1 MFYLPGFLQVL
12 YFCRKRRMKMS
23 YSGFKLSVVLTLG
36 FMLANSTVCLANG
49 NITHGVD
56 GKPAAAVNFDSAPG
70 QDEKKAALLQSSLDS
85 LTASGEVPGAV
96 LCILLP
102 GSTSIS
108 LSSGLAD
115 KEMKTPMQPSDRMF
129 GGSTGKTFVAAII
142 MKLIREKKIRLD
154 DKVSKYFG
162 GQAWFSALPNASL
175 ITVKM
180 LLNHTSGLPPY
191 EYVPAV
197 WDSLKASPGKIWTG
211 AQRMAMLSGAKPV
224 HEAGNGWSYSDS
236 NYILLGM
243 IIEKVTGLDYYDVLR
258 REILIP
264 YILSNTSPANTRDL
278 PGMASGYSG
287 LDSSFHLPQKVFQN
301 GKYVFNPQ
309 MEWTGGGLVTTASD
323 MALWARILYSGEYPT
338 TDEVKQITTPSPFQT
353 SIPGCDGY
361 GYATIIW
368 NLAGQPVYGH
378 TGFVPGYLTIMLYI
392 PGKDVAMALQVNT
405 DHLPAG
411 TGLFRLLEK
420 FYYVLSR

>member
-1 MFYLPGFLQVL
+1 MAYT
-12 YFCRKRRMKMS
+12 
-23 YSGFKLSVVLTLG
+23 GFKLSVALTLG
-36 FMLANSTVCLANG
+36 FLLANSTDCLANG
-49 NITHGVD
+49 NIIPGD
-56 GKPAAAVNFDSAPG
+56 DRLPASSVKYDPVPG
-70 QDEKKAALLQSSLDS
+70 QDEKKTALLQSSLDS

-102 GSTSIS
+102 GNTSIS
-108 LSSGLAD
+108 LASGLAD
-115 KEMKTPMQPSDRMF
+115 KETKTPMQPSDRMF

-142 MKLIREKKIRLD
+142 MKLVREKKIRLD

-162 GQAWFSALPNASL
+162 EQAWFKALPNASE

-180 LLNHTSGLPPY
+180 LLNHTTGLPPY

-197 WDSLKASPGKIWTG
+197 WDSLKASPGKVWTG
-211 AQRMAMLSGAKPV
+211 PQRMAMLSGAKPV

-264 YILSNTSPANTRDL
+264 FILSNISPANTRDL
-278 PGMASGYSG
+278 SGMASGYSS

-323 MALWARILYSGEYPT
+323 MALWARILYSGEYLT
-338 TDEVKQITTPSPFQT
+338 TEEVKQITSISPFKT
-353 SIPGCDGY
+353 SIPGSEGY
-361 GYATIIW
+361 GYATIVW

-392 PGKDVAMALQVNT
+392 PGKDVAMAMQVNT
-405 DHLPAG
+405 DRLPAG

-420 FYYVLSR
+420 FYSVLSR